1 MTQVTPADYPVEART
16 RKPLMSA
23 QAANP
28 LATHT
33 TDEQGRDH
41 VSPGEIAIGVI
52 IGRTSEYFDFFVFG
66 LGCVL
71 VFPQLVF
78 PMEDRLTG
86 TIYSFAIF
94 ALAFLARPFGSVLF
108 MEIDRRYGR
117 ATKLTISLF
126 LLGGSTAAVAFL
138 PGYETIGAW
147 SAIILSAFRLLQ
159 GIALGGAWD
168 GLSSLLALNAPPDRR
183 GWYAMLP
190 QLGAPI
196 GFILA
201 AGLFAF
207 FEGAL
212 STQDFLG
219 WGWRYPFFVALTINV
234 VALFARLRMVSTHEF
249 VQLMQTR
256 ELMPTP
262 VLQLVRKRGSAL
274 VLGAFVPLASFAL
287 FHLVTI
293 FPVSWINL
301 FTNRSVSEFMIV
313 QMAGGVICAGAIVT
327 SGLIADQ
334 IGRRK
339 QLILSAGLV
348 ALFSVSSVIAPLLF
362 GDSLAGQTVY
372 VIIGFGLLGLS
383 YGQTAGAVASSFG
396 VQYRYTGA
404 ALTHDFAWL
413 IGAGFAPLVALTLSS
428 QFGLAWVGLYLLS
441 GAICTLVALWL
452 DRRIEARYG

>member
-1 MTQVTPADYPVEART
+1 
-16 RKPLMSA
+16 MSA
-23 QAANP
+23 HAASP
-28 LATHT
+28 LATHR

-86 TIYSFAIF
+86 TLYSFAIF
-94 ALAFLARPFGSVLF
+94 ALAFITRPLGSVLF
-108 MEIDRRYGR
+108 MEVDRRYDR
-117 ATKLTISLF
+117 ATKLTIALF
-126 LLGGSTAAVAFL
+126 LLAGSTAAIAFL

-147 SAIILSAFRLLQ
+147 SAVVLAVFRLLQ
-159 GIALGGAWD
+159 GFALGGAWD
-168 GLSSLLALNAPPDRR
+168 GMSSLLALNAPPERR

-212 STQDFLG
+212 SQQDFIG

-234 VALFARLRMVSTHEF
+234 VALFARLRMVTTHEF
-249 VQLMQTR
+249 AELMATR
-256 ELMPTP
+256 ELTPTP
-262 VLQLVRKRGSAL
+262 VFELLAKRGSTL
-274 VLGAFVPLASFAL
+274 LLGAFVPLASFAL

-313 QMAGGVICAGAIVT
+313 QMAGGVICAGAIMT

-339 QLILSAGLV
+339 QLIFSAALV
-348 ALFSVSSVIAPLLF
+348 GLFSVSSIVAPLLF
-362 GDSLAGQTVY
+362 GDSLAGQTVF

-383 YGQTAGAVASSFG
+383 YGQTSGAVASSFG
-396 VQYRYTGA
+396 AQYRYTGA
-404 ALTHDFAWL
+404 ALTHDLAWL
-413 IGAGFAPLVALTLSS
+413 IGAGFAPLVALTISS
-428 QFGLAWVGLYLLS
+428 DFGLAWVGVYLLS
-441 GAICTLVALWL
+441 GAICTMAALWL
-452 DRRIEARYG
+452 DRRLEARYG

>member
-1 MTQVTPADYPVEART
+1 
-16 RKPLMSA
+16 MSA
-23 QAANP
+23 QAATP
-28 LATHT
+28 LETHM
-33 TDEQGRDH
+33 TDEKGRDH

-94 ALAFLARPFGSVLF
+94 ALAFLTRPIGSVLF
-108 MEIDRRYGR
+108 MEVDRRYGR

-212 STQDFLG
+212 STQDFIG

-249 VQLMQTR
+249 AQLMETR

-262 VLQLVRKRGSAL
+262 ALQLLRKRGSTL
-274 VLGAFVPLASFAL
+274 LLGAFVPLASFAL

-313 QMAGGVICAGAIVT
+313 QMAGGVICAGAIMT

-334 IGRRK
+334 IGRRR

-348 ALFSVSSVIAPLLF
+348 ALFSVSSIIAPLLF

-428 QFGLAWVGLYLLS
+428 EFGLAWVGLYLLS
-441 GAICTLVALWL
+441 GAVCTLAALWL

>member
-1 MTQVTPADYPVEART
+1 
-16 RKPLMSA
+16 MSA
-23 QAANP
+23 QAASP
-28 LATHT
+28 LATHN

-86 TIYSFAIF
+86 TLYSFGIF
-94 ALAFLARPFGSVLF
+94 ALAFLTRPIGSVLF
-108 MEIDRRYGR
+108 MAMDRRYGR
-117 ATKLTISLF
+117 ATKLTTALF

-138 PGYETIGAW
+138 PGYETIGSW
-147 SAIILSAFRLLQ
+147 SAIVLAAFRLLQ

-168 GLSSLLALNAPPDRR
+168 GMSSLLALNAPPDRR

-207 FEGAL
+207 FEGTL
-212 STQDFLG
+212 STEDFLG

-234 VALFARLRMVSTHEF
+234 VALFARLRMVTTHEF
-249 VQLMQTR
+249 AQLMQTR
-256 ELMPTP
+256 ELVPSP
-262 VLQLVRKRGSAL
+262 VLELVRKRGSAL

-301 FTNRSVSEFMIV
+301 YTNRSVSEFMIV
-313 QMAGGVICAGAIVT
+313 QMAGAVICAGAIIT

-334 IGRRK
+334 IGRRR
-339 QLILSAGLV
+339 QLILSAALV
-348 ALFSVSSVIAPLLF
+348 GLFSVSSIIAPLLF

-428 QFGLAWVGLYLLS
+428 EFGLAWVGLYLLS
-441 GAICTLVALWL
+441 GTICTLVALWL